1 MLRVLGRQVN
11 DAYASK
17 MKIALSN
24 NSPERTDCRPA
35 MKRVL
40 DNSTCKISDFNSN
53 NGFLTVRV
61 SLHI

>member
-24 NSPERTDCRPA
+24 NLPEKDGLQTTA

-40 DNSTCKISDFNSN
+40 NDSTCKISDFNSN
-53 NGFLTVRV
+53 NGFNR
-61 SLHI
+61 